1 MRKSKAMPI
10 LFFLVFLV
18 GLSLLLYP
26 MFADRW
32 NQRRMDGVIENYVQ
46 TAEAVDSA
54 QADQWLQRAREY
66 NQTLEGKGV
75 PDAFAETTPEEDSDY
90 LSQLSFSE
98 DGVMG
103 YLEIPAISVSLPIYH
118 GTGTESLSKG
128 AGHLQGSALP
138 VGGKS
143 THCVISAH
151 RGLPSAAMFTD
162 LDQLKEGDHF
172 YLSVLDQ
179 TLCYEVDDIR
189 VVEPEETDSL
199 NVVPGEDLVTLVT
212 CTPYGINTQRLLVR
226 GHRVDYVP
234 ETAVSEAQDPAR
246 SVYTHYGLWIAAG
259 LGITALFILLLWL
272 WMRRSMRKD
281 NDPGEC
287 P

>member
-54 QADQWLQRAREY
+54 QAQQWLLRAQEY

-103 YLEIPAISVSLPIYH
+103 YLEIPTISVSLPIYH

-151 RGLPSAAMFTD
+151 RGLPSEAMFKD

-172 YLSVLDQ
+172 YGGAGGDGFPECCARGGSGDTGYLYALRDQ
-179 TLCYEVDDIR
+179 Y
-189 VVEPEETDSL
+189 
-199 NVVPGEDLVTLVT
+199 
-212 CTPYGINTQRLLVR
+212 
-226 GHRVDYVP
+226 
-234 ETAVSEAQDPAR
+234 PA
-246 SVYTHYGLWIAAG
+246 AAG
-259 LGITALFILLLWL
+259 AGTSGGLCAGNRCQRGAGSCSLGLYPLWSVD
-272 WMRRSMRKD
+272 RCGTGDHGAVYSAAVAVD
-281 NDPGEC
+281 APQHAEG
-287 P
+287 

>member
-54 QADQWLQRAREY
+54 QAQQWLLRAQEY

-103 YLEIPAISVSLPIYH
+103 YLEIPTISVSLPIYH

-143 THCVISAH
+143 THCVIT
-151 RGLPSAAMFTD
+151 GPPGAA
-162 LDQLKEGDHF
+162 
-172 YLSVLDQ
+172 
-179 TLCYEVDDIR
+179 LCRHVH
-189 VVEPEETDSL
+189 
-199 NVVPGEDLVTLVT
+199 G
-212 CTPYGINTQRLLVR
+212 
-226 GHRVDYVP
+226 
-234 ETAVSEAQDPAR
+234 
-246 SVYTHYGLWIAAG
+246 
-259 LGITALFILLLWL
+259 F
-272 WMRRSMRKD
+272 
-281 NDPGEC
+281 
-287 P
+287 